1 MGFLWDPCGRRENQK
16 PGRKSGSAPPKNA
29 LPPKQNAPTHV
40 PHPKNWTCRGSNPG
54 LKKSVSNFYMLSS
67 SLDLGE
73 VQGWNKNNHLSD
85 LLPRNAGME
94 Q

>member
-1 MGFLWDPCGRRENQK
+1 MGAVKTESPAAKAAQPLPEKFPAH
-16 PGRKSGSAPPKNA
+16 AP
-29 LPPKQNAPTHV
+29 L
-40 PHPKNWTCRGSNPG
+40 PKNWTCRGSNPG